1 MEGCSA
7 AKTETNCFGQKRM
20 TSLDWTDSQ
29 FIRIDALYLLTGE
42 TVQPFLMY
50 NKRPEIIDSL
60 EDFETYELSSTL
72 PHIERKTKG
81 VKVGFN
87 SELWKCF
94 ISKKYGFIIGITLHE
109 SYLLTSNELSD
120 YAKAFYNQLVSWRQ
134 ISNSIQFFVS
144 FFRKMIQF

>member
-7 AKTETNCFGQKRM
+7 AKTETNYFGQKRM

-42 TVQPFLMY
+42 IVQPFLMY

-72 PHIERKTKG
+72 PQIERKTKG
-81 VKVGFN
+81 VKVG
-87 SELWKCF
+87 
-94 ISKKYGFIIGITLHE
+94 
-109 SYLLTSNELSD
+109 
-120 YAKAFYNQLVSWRQ
+120 
-134 ISNSIQFFVS
+134 
-144 FFRKMIQF
+144 